1 MGAVFSWILGN
12 PMIILAMIGVFTFT
26 SIASDVKAWW
36 NERHAVAAAVQ
47 PWQRAVAERDEAAR
61 VKEGILDKT
70 NEAKLNAEQQIA
82 ELQAHFEEQEI
93 KRKLAGL
100 AECSWSDDDLKL
112 LNAAAPRKGRP

>member
-1 MGAVFSWILGN
+1 MGAIISWILGN

-47 PWQRAVAERDEAAR
+47 PWQRAVSERDQAAK
-61 VKEGILDKT
+61 VKEGILEKT
-70 NEAKLNAEQQIA
+70 IEAKLNAEQQI
-82 ELQAHFEEQEI
+82 EEFRAHVEEQEI

-100 AECSWSDDDLKL
+100 AECTWSDDDLKL
-112 LNAAAPRKGRP
+112 LNAAAGRKGRP